1 MVKSHLTSAVKEEI
15 VALKNQ
21 IKQLKETCTRLE
33 QENTIL
39 KQYATPETLK
49 LLENRVQQQ
58 PQSNNPGSNLPT
70 QQVIQ
75 TNLNTQSA
83 TNLATTQ
90 TTNPV
95 TFELGFPNNP
105 DATSSSSSSVVTT
118 TTTQISEMMPS
129 NNSTTAAHNHDHMTT
144 SFTEQA
150 INNNGYIINADQIST
165 ADSTIPT
172 KEN

>member
-1 MVKSHLTSAVKEEI
+1 M
-15 VALKNQ
+15 ALKNQ

-49 LLENRVQQQ
+49 ILENRVQ
-58 PQSNNPGSNLPT
+58 PQSNNPGSNLPS

-75 TNLNTQSA
+75 TNLNAQSA
-83 TNLATTQ
+83 TNLTTTQ

-118 TTTQISEMMPS
+118 TTTQQISEMMPS
-129 NNSTTAAHNHDHMTT
+129 NNNTTAAHNHDHMTT

-150 INNNGYIINADQIST
+150 INNNSYIINADQIST
-165 ADSTIPT
+165 ADSTIPS